1 MPKNSILEYKTNKFQ
16 TIMKQIIRLI
26 IISFLIVSCAP
37 KAAESYGVTT
47 MSAPTKKEVSQ
58 TLKKTTES
66 DVIKKKII
74 KDGKLGIKVSSLK
87 ASKTNIDTLVRNLGG
102 YYDKESLT
110 NNDYSTEYDLK
121 IRIPSNNL
129 EILIEKIEKGEGQV
143 SYKEIDARDVTEE
156 FIDLETRLTNKQ
168 KYLTRYQ
175 ELLKS
180 TKSIKEILDIQE
192 KIRGL
197 EEEIESTTGRLK
209 YLNDLVNY
217 STLELNISQKK
228 DYKFTP
234 EYRENFFEKLK
245 QSLSSGWYGF
255 IDFILC
261 LLSNWA
267 IIILFTVILYFINK
281 YRKQRKNKK
290 KNNNDLSQTPNT

>member
-1 MPKNSILEYKTNKFQ
+1 
-16 TIMKQIIRLI
+16 MKQIIRLI
-26 IISFLIVSCAP
+26 IITFLVSSCTP
-37 KAAESYGVTT
+37 KAAEESYGVTT
-47 MSAPTKKEVSQ
+47 MSASDKKVATE
-58 TLKKTTES
+58 TLKSPNES

-74 KDGKLGIKVSSLK
+74 KDGRLGIKVSNLK
-87 ASKTNIDTLVRNLGG
+87 DSKTNVDTLVRNLGG
-102 YYDKESLT
+102 YYDKESLS
-110 NNDYSTEYDLK
+110 NNDYSTDYNLK
-121 IRIPSNNL
+121 IRVPSNNL
-129 EILIEKIEKGEGQV
+129 EILIDKIEKGEGEV

-168 KYLTRYQ
+168 KYLTQYQ

-180 TKSIKEILDIQE
+180 AKSIKEILDIQE

-228 DYKFTP
+228 DFKYTP
-234 EYRENFFEKLK
+234 EHRGNFFEKLK
-245 QSLSSGWYGF
+245 QSLSRGWYGF
-255 IDFILC
+255 VDFFFF

-267 IIILFTVILYFINK
+267 ILILFSVLIYFWIK
-281 YRKQRKNKK
+281 YRKRKKSKK
-290 KNNNDLSQTPNT
+290 QKE